1 MKDHIDKAGIRC
13 AVSVM
18 AMLVF
23 CFVIWGPVN
32 TIWIG
37 PWIYEGTTI
46 GSLEWRKAWVFNGWI
61 LFAPIATCLGYCIFT
76 MVRAVRKDE
85 SERVERMALIAEAA
99 EQRT

>member
-13 AVSVM
+13 GIAVLT
-18 AMLVF
+18 MLVF

-37 PWIYEGTTI
+37 PWIYEGATI

-61 LFAPIATCLGYCIFT
+61 LFAPIAICLGYCVCT
-76 MVRAVRKDE
+76 MTRAIRKDE
-85 SERVERMALIAEAA
+85 SERLVRMALIAEAA